1 MGAIMLPGAIMPATL
16 AYANLLAVF
25 DPDVHAVPKEL
36 EVYAGPQ
43 PPADYSLETELVGIE
58 RVARDAGFGRFH
70 LVGYSAGGATAL
82 AFALTHPAR
91 VRSLALAEPAWTG
104 TEGRTPEEAAA
115 ADDVLAT
122 LDLPP
127 AEMLPAFIRA
137 QLGDGVAPPPPPPD
151 PPPPWMATRP
161 AGAAAIAAAFQR
173 FPYPA
178 TRMRAF
184 DRPVLFALGGKSRHA
199 YYGLMAE
206 RLRGA
211 FPDFSLALFPERHH
225 FDPPHRAE
233 PERYARALEALW
245 RRADD
250 AQV

>member
-151 PPPPWMATRP
+151 PPPPARRRSLRPSNASRTRP
-161 AGAAAIAAAFQR
+161 PGCARSIGRCCSRSVGRAAT
-173 FPYPA
+173 P
-178 TRMRAF
+178 TT
-184 DRPVLFALGGKSRHA
+184 G
-199 YYGLMAE
+199 
-206 RLRGA
+206 
-211 FPDFSLALFPERHH
+211 
-225 FDPPHRAE
+225 
-233 PERYARALEALW
+233 
-245 RRADD
+245 
-250 AQV
+250 